1 MAADVDVEKTDRAE
15 LRKYID
21 DMFETMKHADGVGLA
36 APQVGDSRRILVV
49 DGNDI
54 ADVYPYLKGFR
65 RAMINPEVLEESEET
80 ADYSEGCL
88 SVPDIHCNVVR
99 PKKIKVRY
107 YDADLNVVEEEL
119 DEFACRMV
127 QHEMDG
133 PARDGPSGRSSL
145 RGQGGA
151 HPPQD
156 DSCQAAQHSQGQG
169 PHRVQNQTRKIKW
182 EHFMHTTSADAGTWT
197 LTAILSTRWDI
208 SFRNFSAAVRWR

>member
-1 MAADVDVEKTDRAE
+1 MILPIYVYGSEVLREVAEEVDVEKADKEE

-65 RAMINPEVLEESEET
+65 RAMINPEVLEESDET

-99 PKKIKVRY
+99 PKKMKVRY
-107 YDADLNVVEEEL
+107 YDADLKVVEEEL

-127 QHEMDG
+127 QHEMDHLDG
-133 PARDGPSGRSSL
+133 HLFVDRVAPIRRKMIAAKLHNIAKGKARTTYK
-145 RGQGGA
+145 
-151 HPPQD
+151 
-156 DSCQAAQHSQGQG
+156 
-169 PHRVQNQTRKIKW
+169 TRL
-182 EHFMHTTSADAGTWT
+182 E
-197 LTAILSTRWDI
+197 R
-208 SFRNFSAAVRWR
+208 

>member
-1 MAADVDVEKTDRAE
+1 MILPIYVYGSEVLREVAADVDVEKTDRAE

-127 QHEMDG
+127 QHEMDHLDG
-133 PARDGPSGRSSL
+133 HLFVDRVAPIRRKMIAAKLHNIAKGKAR
-145 RGQGGA
+145 
-151 HPPQD
+151 
-156 DSCQAAQHSQGQG
+156 
-169 PHRVQNQTRKIKW
+169 
-182 EHFMHTTSADAGTWT
+182 
-197 LTAILSTRWDI
+197 TAYKTKLER
-208 SFRNFSAAVRWR
+208 